1 MLNKTEANEIDYE
14 RRVESK
20 ERIGF
25 GTLEI
30 KCLTLGGTFKLNK
43 EFQAGGLASEG
54 P

>member
-1 MLNKTEANEIDYE
+1 MSFKTEANEIDYE

-25 GTLEI
+25 GTLER